1 MGHGIASM
9 LLVALGGALGGMGR
23 YAVSNL
29 MAHLLGKTFPWGT
42 LLVNASG
49 AFIAGGLLWLL
60 RRANHTAAVAIYCC
74 RLARWLHHR
83 FFI

>member
-29 MAHLLGKTFPWGT
+29 MAHLLGKTDRKS
-42 LLVNASG
+42 V
-49 AFIAGGLLWLL
+49 
-60 RRANHTAAVAIYCC
+60 V
-74 RLARWLHHR
+74 
-83 FFI
+83 

>member
-42 LLVNASG
+42 FTGECQRCVYSG
-49 AFIAGGLLWLL
+49 RTSWLL